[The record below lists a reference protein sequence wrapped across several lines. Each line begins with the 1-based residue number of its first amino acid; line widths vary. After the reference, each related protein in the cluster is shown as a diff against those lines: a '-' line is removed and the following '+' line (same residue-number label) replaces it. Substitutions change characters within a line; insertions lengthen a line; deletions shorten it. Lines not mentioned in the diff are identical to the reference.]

1 MSATAIDIT
10 SAVLRS
16 AFLEIIP
23 ILKSMA
29 TFENWYN
36 FSLLSLTQGRSQT
49 GFFTK
54 YTGYSPPQP
63 SETRFR
69 LEIRKSSVVIST

>member
-1 MSATAIDIT
+1 MRIATAIDIT

-16 AFLEIIP
+16 AFLDLIP

-36 FSLLSLTQGRSQT
+36 FPLLALTQGRS
-49 GFFTK
+49 
-54 YTGYSPPQP
+54 
-63 SETRFR
+63 
-69 LEIRKSSVVIST
+69 